1 MGQIW
6 VQMKAVSKY
15 NKNILKLNNTWP
27 EVRPEVVRNKQNHA
41 IKGANENQ
49 KESSY

>member
-6 VQMKAVSKY
+6 VQAVFKY
-15 NKNILKLNNTWP
+15 NENILKLNNTWP

-41 IKGANENQ
+41 IKGANEDQ